1 MKNERNFDITIC
13 SNEKIPKPTINN
25 FVELIFKELPNRDEE
40 CFVILSH
47 DKDKFVKISL
57 KRLRFIISSLMQEF
71 EKKGISPG
79 DTALLPT
86 ISLNS
91 ELFVTLMFISF
102 IAYGVRVLL
111 PMYVE
116 IPELETWI
124 NNTKCKAV
132 VIPEKKILSNIKND
146 KEKQVAKELR
156 YICQKKKIKFY
167 DLFEDFTIRS
177 YMYDSIPNQ
186 FSIKNDRL
194 VNKAIKENNLKTES
208 VIFTT
213 SGTSGRSKLVLYEQG
228 AFIRNC
234 YSWQVSNMFNNDK
247 LGGRSLID
255 ILPHSISI
263 RALFNAIWSGH
274 PVCIVSN
281 NWIKQTPEKILP
293 FLIKMKPENLT
304 IGPSSFNLV
313 LELIKLVPELKNAV
327 FSNLKTVVSTGAPFN
342 KKTAE
347 DVKNI
352 LGLYLYNAYG
362 TTETQQVLTTVL
374 YDKNELKQDDIS
386 LGKPLAGV
394 EIGLKKYS
402 NDMYRFFIKSPFG
415 HKRIIGDETVLSDEY
430 FNCGDIVK
438 LGENNK
444 LIYIG
449 RENRDF
455 IKSGYGAKIPISSMK
470 NYYKSLYNQAF
481 HIEYFPT
488 ARFNFSFGIA
498 ALIFIKN
505 NTIPQGRVT
514 NRKIIK
520 RYYKQIKNINNT
532 LLKTLDPFEYEQ
544 RTITRFL
551 LINSDVLKTFKGT
564 ISNYHIENQYK
575 DEINDLL
582 YLNKTNLG
590 VKNFIT
596 LNFFVFNLLFKFTPL
611 RNKKFREI
619 VVNLYVRLNK

>member
-1 MKNERNFDITIC
+1 MKNVSNFDFIIS
-13 SNEKIPKPTINN
+13 SNKKIPKPTINN
-25 FVELIFKELPNRDEE
+25 LAEMIFKELPHRDEK

-47 DKDKFVKISL
+47 DKEKFVKISL
-57 KRLRFIISSLMQEF
+57 IRLRFIISSLMQEF
-71 EKKGISPG
+71 KKKGISPG
-79 DTALLPT
+79 DTVLLPT
-86 ISLNS
+86 ISVNS
-91 ELFVTLMFISF
+91 ELFVTLMFISL
-102 IAYGVRVLL
+102 IAYGVRVLF

-124 NNTKCKAV
+124 NNSKCKAV
-132 VIPEKKILSNIKND
+132 IIPEKILTNTKND
-146 KEKQVAKELR
+146 KEKRVAKELR
-156 YICQKKKIKFY
+156 NICHKKKIKFY
-167 DLFEDFTIRS
+167 DLFEDFTIKS
-177 YMYDSIPNQ
+177 YIYDPRPNK
-186 FSIKNDRL
+186 FSVNNYIL
-194 VNKAIKENNLKTES
+194 VKKAIEENDQTTES

-213 SGTSGRSKLVLYEQG
+213 SGTSAKSKLVLYEQG

-234 YSWQVSNMFNNDK
+234 YSWQISNMFNKDK
-247 LGGRSLID
+247 MGGRSFID

-263 RALFNAIWSGH
+263 RALVNAIWTGY

-281 NWIKQTPEKILP
+281 DWIKQKPEKTLP
-293 FLIKMKPENLT
+293 LLIKMKPENLT

-313 LELIKLVPELKNAV
+313 LELIKIVPELKNAV
-327 FSNLKTVVSTGAPFN
+327 FSDLKTVVSTGAPFN
-342 KKTAE
+342 EKTAE

-352 LGLYLYNAYG
+352 LGLYLHNAYG

-374 YDKNELKQDDIS
+374 YNKNELEQHDIS
-386 LGKPLAGV
+386 MGKPLTGV
-394 EIGLKKYS
+394 DIGLKKYI

-415 HKRIIGDETVLSDEY
+415 HKSIIGDDTVLSDEY

-438 LGENNK
+438 LGDNNK
-444 LIYIG
+444 LTYVG

-470 NYYKSLYNQAF
+470 KYYKPLYSQVF
-481 HIEYFPT
+481 HIEYFAT
-488 ARFNFSFGIA
+488 GRFNFSFGIA

-520 RYYKQIKNINNT
+520 RYYKQIKNINNS

-564 ISNYHIENQYK
+564 ISNYNIESQYK

-596 LNFFVFNLLFKFTPL
+596 LNFYVFNLLFKFTPL

-619 VVNLYVRLNK
+619 VVNLYIRLIR